1 MSISRRTAFAV
12 RSLGVASAAG
22 ALALGVAGSAFACA
36 AADFT
41 GTAQCQQSSGN
52 ALLTISDSDSSRTHA
67 TVEIDYKGQKV
78 GSVEFHTNRND
89 TAKTQTVEV
98 PWETSGSWTLKAQ
111 ATGHNFGSQKQNSIA
126 VPGGDCGTPVTPPS
140 QSASASASASA
151 PASESASASASAS
164 SSAPVVVATSPSASS
179 SVEATTSASASTS
192 VEATTSPSAST
203 AVEATASPTGT
214 VLASTGGGSDAGMF
228 TGIGA
233 VLVAAGGATV
243 FFLRRRSAGSHA

>member
-41 GTAQCQQSSGN
+41 GTAECQQSSGS
-52 ALLTISDSDSSRTHA
+52 ALLTIKDSDSSNTHA

-78 GSVEFHTNRND
+78 GSVEFHANGD
-89 TAKTQTVEV
+89 TATTQTVVV
-98 PWETSGSWTLKAQ
+98 PWETSGKWTLNAQ
-111 ATGHNFGSQKQNSIA
+111 ATGRDFRGQRQNSIP
-126 VPGGDCGTPVTPPS
+126 VPGGDCSTPPS
-140 QSASASASASA
+140 QSASPSESA

-164 SSAPVVVATSPSASS
+164 ESAPASASASASESSSAPVVVP
-179 SVEATTSASASTS
+179 SASASASSS

-214 VLASTGGGSDAGMF
+214 VLASTGGGSDAGLF
-228 TGIGA
+228 AGIGA

-243 FFLRRRSAGSHA
+243 FFLRRRAAGSHA

>member
-41 GTAQCQQSSGN
+41 GTAECQQSSGN
-52 ALLTISDSDSSRTHA
+52 ALLTIKDSDNSNTHA

-78 GSVEFHTNRND
+78 GSVEFHKSGD
-89 TAKTQTVEV
+89 TATTQTVVV
-98 PWETSGSWTLKAQ
+98 PWETSGKWTLNAQ
-111 ATGHNFGSQKQNSIA
+111 ASGRDFRGQRQNSIP

-164 SSAPVVVATSPSASS
+164 SSAPVVVPTSPSASS
-179 SVEATTSASASTS
+179 SAVASTSASPSSTVEATS
-192 VEATTSPSAST
+192 SPSAST

-214 VLASTGGGSDAGMF
+214 QLASTGGGSDAGLF
-228 TGIGA
+228 AGIGA

-243 FFLRRRSAGSHA
+243 FFLRRRSAGTHA